1 MTANLYKPEY
11 LTSRVQ
17 QALKCINTTQA
28 PVFLTGNAGTG
39 KTTFLK
45 NLAAH
50 THKRFIVVAPTGIA
64 ALNAGGTTI
73 HSQFLLPFGT
83 FAPNREALPD
93 PFSSGN
99 HYNQHILTRKHPL
112 NSHRKKIL
120 RSIDLLVIDEVSMLR
135 ADLLDAI
142 DYRLRAARQSYHQP
156 FGGVQ
161 VLFIGDLYQLP
172 PVVKREDEALLKS
185 WYPTPWFF
193 EAQCLQRTGM
203 LYIELDKIFRQQDKD
218 FIRILNNLR
227 HNRATAEDYDHL
239 NLHYRPELEINEVK
253 ETITLTTHNQQA
265 DSINQLALEDLPG
278 KLHRFPARVN
288 GDFPEGMF
296 PVPQILQLKIGCQVM
311 FVKNDPDKKAYFNG
325 RLATVTDISD
335 DGVEVRMHDDGSS
348 LTVTSQTWEN
358 KKYEVDSETQEVSE
372 KISGS
377 FEQLPIKLAW
387 AITIHKSQ
395 GLTFDKAIID
405 PGRAFADGQVYVA
418 LSRLRS
424 LDGLLL
430 KTRIHQGVVSTD
442 KRIVHFS
449 ESRHNPEKL
458 EQDLVKKQTEFA
470 GQQMVSAYDLEPL
483 LKACEPK
490 SLQQENEVP
499 LLIPDFFKKI
509 STEVASQ
516 LKTSD
521 RFREQLIQLLHT
533 GEKTQLMERLEK
545 GQSYFSELLWSWL
558 EQVFTMGLTLGSSKG
573 SKTLLRFADEI
584 DHHIMVKISE
594 MERLPRILL
603 SVLDKMELD
612 KVGFEKLEEAR
623 IQKRLQLIEKIKSST
638 QPVEKKSKKKSLKS
652 GSGKAGSYERS
663 IRLFK
668 EGRSIQEIAEER
680 QLVEGTIESHLYRG
694 VSEGKL
700 ILNDWISEELQHLY
714 QEKVGKVDPS
724 VSLTELYTI
733 TEGRLSYSMLRA
745 LKDFLT

>member
-1 MTANLYKPEY
+1 MSANNHQPEH
-11 LTSRVQ
+11 LTPRAK
-17 QALKCINTTQA
+17 QALQCINTTQA

-45 NLAAH
+45 NLSAH
-50 THKRFIVVAPTGIA
+50 THKKFIVVAPTGIA
-64 ALNAGGTTI
+64 ALNAGGATI
-73 HSQFLLPFGT
+73 HSQFLLPFGM
-83 FAPNREALPD
+83 FVPNREATPD

-99 HYNQHILTRKHPL
+99 QYNQHILARKHPL

-142 DYRLRAARQSYHQP
+142 DYRLRTARQSYHQP

-172 PVVKREDEALLKS
+172 PVVKREDEVLLKS
-185 WYPTPWFF
+185 WYPSPWFF
-193 EAQCLQRTGM
+193 EAQCLQRTGL
-203 LYIELDKIFRQQDKD
+203 LYIELDKIFRQQDDD

-227 HNRATAEDYDHL
+227 HNRTTAEDYDRL
-239 NLHYRPELEINEVK
+239 NRHYQPDLGINEVK

-265 DSINQLALEDLPG
+265 DNINQLALEELPG
-278 KLHRFPARVN
+278 KLYRFPARVN

-335 DGVEVRMHDDGSS
+335 DGVEVRMHDDGSN

-358 KKYEVDSETQEVSE
+358 KKYEVDSETQEVYE
-372 KISGS
+372 KVSGS

-449 ESRHNPEKL
+449 ESRLVPEQL
-458 EQDLVKKQTEFA
+458 EEDLTKRQTEFA
-470 GQQMVSAYDLEPL
+470 GQQMVSAFDLEPL
-483 LKACEPK
+483 LKSCEPK
-490 SLQQENEVP
+490 ALQQENEGP
-499 LLIPDFFKKI
+499 ALLPDFFKQL
-509 STEVASQ
+509 STEVATSI
-516 LKTSD
+516 KTSD
-521 RFREQLIQLLHT
+521 RFREQLIELLQT
-533 GEKTQLMERLEK
+533 GEKSQLMERVEK
-545 GQSYFSELLWSWL
+545 GQTYFSGLLWSWL
-558 EQVFTMGLTLGSSKG
+558 EQALTLAFSFGSSKG

-584 DHHIMVKISE
+584 DHQIMVKISE

-603 SVLDKMELD
+603 GVLDQMELD
-612 KVGFEKLEEAR
+612 KGGFEKLEESKN
-623 IQKRLQLIEKIKSST
+623 QKRLQLIEKVKASA
-638 QPVEKKSKKKSLKS
+638 QPVEKKAKKKSPKS
-652 GSGKAGSYERS
+652 GSRKSGTHELS

-668 EGRSIQEIAEER
+668 EGLSIQEIAEER
-680 QLVEGTIESHLYRG
+680 QLVEGTIENHLYRG
-694 VSEGKL
+694 LLEGKL
-700 ILNDWISEELQHLY
+700 ELNDWISEELQEWY
-714 QEKVGKVDPS
+714 REKVVKVDPS
-724 VSLTELYTI
+724 TSLTELYST
-733 TEGRLSYSMLRA
+733 TEGRLSYNMLRA
-745 LKDFLT
+745 LRDIMK